1 MKYAKQVVSLFPH
14 YEILYYRYI
23 ILKINAV
30 DNFIDRQFLV
40 EKKMFLLIKH
50 VPQVDNDSC
59 AGHVLT
65 STRAKT

>member
-1 MKYAKQVVSLFPH
+1 MPSKLLVCSH
-14 YEILYYRYI
+14 IMNI
-23 ILKINAV
+23 ILPVYYLKKINGV
-30 DNFIDRQFLV
+30 DNFMDRQFLV

-50 VPQVDNDSC
+50 VPQADNDSC